1 MRKTTLHQKNVITV
15 LLFFLLYSKNVHSD
29 KKKKKAFKEG
39 WNSPGFCVSII
50 VSFIIL
56 VKRSKCEEKYAC
68 AFYGEILFRYLIF
81 FCYIS
86 KPLMFESKLI
96 MVGYTG

>member
-15 LLFFLLYSKNVHSD
+15 LLFFLLYSKNVHFD
-29 KKKKKAFKEG
+29 KKKKAFKEE
-39 WNSPGFCVSII
+39 WNSPGFCVSVID
-50 VSFIIL
+50 SFIIL

-68 AFYGEILFRYLIF
+68 AFYDEILLRYLIF

>member
-15 LLFFLLYSKNVHSD
+15 LLFFLLYSKNVHL
-29 KKKKKAFKEG
+29 KKKKKHSKKGGIHQVFG
-39 WNSPGFCVSII
+39 HRFFHYSG
-50 VSFIIL
+50 
-56 VKRSKCEEKYAC
+56 SKCEEKYDC

>member
-15 LLFFLLYSKNVHSD
+15 LLFFLLCNKNVHL
-29 KKKKKAFKEG
+29 KKKK
-39 WNSPGFCVSII
+39 SIQRRVEFIRFSVI

-56 VKRSKCEEKYAC
+56 VKRSKCEEKYDW

>member
-15 LLFFLLYSKNVHSD
+15 LLFFLLYSKNVHFD
-29 KKKKKAFKEG
+29 KKKKAFKEG
-39 WNSPGFCVSII
+39 WNSPGFCVSVI

-56 VKRSKCEEKYAC
+56 VKRSKCEEKYDC

-81 FCYIS
+81 FCCIS

>member
-1 MRKTTLHQKNVITV
+1 MYI
-15 LLFFLLYSKNVHSD
+15 FL
-29 KKKKKAFKEG
+29 KKK
-39 WNSPGFCVSII
+39 SIQRRVEFIRSSVI

-56 VKRSKCEEKYAC
+56 VKRSKCEEKYDC

-86 KPLMFESKLI
+86 KPLMFESKLT

>member
-1 MRKTTLHQKNVITV
+1 MYI
-15 LLFFLLYSKNVHSD
+15 FL
-29 KKKKKAFKEG
+29 KKK
-39 WNSPGFCVSII
+39 SIQRRVEFIRFSVI

-56 VKRSKCEEKYAC
+56 VKRSKCEEKYDC

-86 KPLMFESKLI
+86 KPLMFESKLT

>member
-15 LLFFLLYSKNVHSD
+15 LLFFLLYSKNVHFF
-29 KKKKKAFKEG
+29 KKK
-39 WNSPGFCVSII
+39 SIQRRVEFIRFSVI

-56 VKRSKCEEKYAC
+56 VKRPKCEEKYDC

>member
-1 MRKTTLHQKNVITV
+1 MYIL
-15 LLFFLLYSKNVHSD
+15 
-29 KKKKKAFKEG
+29 KKKK
-39 WNSPGFCVSII
+39 SIQRRVEFIRFSVI

-56 VKRSKCEEKYAC
+56 VKRSKCEEKYDC

-86 KPLMFESKLI
+86 KPLMFESKLT

>member
-1 MRKTTLHQKNVITV
+1 MYI
-15 LLFFLLYSKNVHSD
+15 F
-29 KKKKKAFKEG
+29 KKKK
-39 WNSPGFCVSII
+39 SIQRRVEFIRFSVI

-56 VKRSKCEEKYAC
+56 VKRSKCEEKYDC

-86 KPLMFESKLI
+86 KPLMFESKLT

>member
-1 MRKTTLHQKNVITV
+1 MYILI
-15 LLFFLLYSKNVHSD
+15 
-29 KKKKKAFKEG
+29 KKKKSFKEG
-39 WNSPGFCVSII
+39 WNSPGFCVSVI
-50 VSFIIL
+50 VSFIIQ
-56 VKRSKCEEKYAC
+56 VKRFKCEEKYAC